1 MSCLLERSGLQRS
14 IASTMPSSSPPG
26 AGSHSAEEDAL
37 AYNYFSADYKSWEH
51 MVYRLCHNCF
61 PTIVSRMHEVD
72 ACHEQGVHLYVLVL
86 VRGDDS
92 GLLCRG
98 GGQMQSLP
106 VSAWLA

>member
-1 MSCLLERSGLQRS
+1 
-14 IASTMPSSSPPG
+14 
-26 AGSHSAEEDAL
+26 
-37 AYNYFSADYKSWEH
+37 
-51 MVYRLCHNCF
+51 VYRLWGNCF

-106 VSAWLA
+106 VSA

>member
-1 MSCLLERSGLQRS
+1 
-14 IASTMPSSSPPG
+14 
-26 AGSHSAEEDAL
+26 
-37 AYNYFSADYKSWEH
+37 
-51 MVYRLCHNCF
+51 
-61 PTIVSRMHEVD
+61 MHELD
-72 ACHEQGVHLYVLVL
+72 ACHEQGGHLYVLVL